1 MEEILRDVT
10 GLFQDTLSD
19 LLQQVCTRISV
30 AGINLNQVPGLAEL
44 FQDQSDFVTS
54 FMGL

>member
-10 GLFQDTLSD
+10 GLFQDTVSD
-19 LLQQVCTRISV
+19 LQQQLCTRISV
-30 AGINLNQVPGLAEL
+30 AGIDLNQVTGLAEL
-44 FQDQSDFVTS
+44 FEDQSEFTTP